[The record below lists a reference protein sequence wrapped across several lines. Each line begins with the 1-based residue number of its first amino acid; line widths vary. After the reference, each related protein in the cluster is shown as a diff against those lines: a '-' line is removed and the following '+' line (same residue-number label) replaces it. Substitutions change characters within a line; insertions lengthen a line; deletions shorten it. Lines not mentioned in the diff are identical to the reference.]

1 MRPKKEDVDDDGE
14 DDEDLDDD
22 DADGKDLGNGIDSC
36 WWLRSFPACNASP
49 LHCLALDTTMMT
61 STTMRTKLQ
70 TVRCTDYCYAYNT
83 VQTLPLPLQI
93 KRSHNTCS
101 STTPC

>member
-1 MRPKKEDVDDDGE
+1 MLQDLRPKEEDVDDDGE

-36 WWLRSFPACNASP
+36 WWLRSFPACNPSP
-49 LHCLALDTTMMT
+49 LHCLALDTTMLH

-70 TVRCTDYCYAYNT
+70 TVRCTDYCYAY
-83 VQTLPLPLQI
+83 
-93 KRSHNTCS
+93 CS
-101 STTPC
+101 DIAFTTPDKKVPQHLFE